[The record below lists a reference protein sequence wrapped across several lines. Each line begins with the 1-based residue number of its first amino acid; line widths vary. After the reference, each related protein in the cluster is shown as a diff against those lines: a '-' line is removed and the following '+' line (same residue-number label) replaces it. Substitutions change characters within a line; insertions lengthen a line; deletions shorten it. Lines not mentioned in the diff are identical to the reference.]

1 MPRLRR
7 AVFAGLAAWC
17 LAALVLDQLG
27 RRPTPEGPFDAIIVA
42 GCRVTPEGEASVPLR
57 ARAELAVDLYEQGL
71 AKRILFT
78 GGVGEHAPS
87 EAEAAYAVARERGVP
102 ARHLLLE
109 ERSTSTEE
117 NARNAAELLEAERVL
132 LVTDAYHVLRAE
144 RVFARHLPEVVGVGS
159 VAPLNYRAKGAMRE
173 VAALSWYAVTGRLSA
188 S

>member
-7 AVFAGLAAWC
+7 ALLLGLAAWA
-17 LAALVLDQLG
+17 LAAFTLDQLG

-57 ARAELAVDLYEQGL
+57 ARTELAVSLYEQGL

-78 GGVGEHAPS
+78 GGVGEHPPS
-87 EAEAAYAVARERGVP
+87 EAEAAYAVARELGVP
-102 ARHLLLE
+102 ARHLMLE

-117 NARNAAELLEAERVL
+117 NARNAAELLDADRVL
-132 LVTDAYHVLRAE
+132 LVTDAYHVVRAE

-159 VAPLNYRAKGAMRE
+159 VAPLSYRAKGALRE
-173 VAALSWYAVTGRLSA
+173 VAALGWYAATDRL
-188 S
+188 